1 MSDIK
6 REQNIYNNMEE
17 ITTKS
22 ISALLTDAMRLKN
35 MSVEKLSQVT
45 GISDRFLGLLLEERF
60 NKLPSAPYVRGYLLK
75 IGEVLSIDGGELWE
89 IIKSH
94 HTQTV
99 AKSGEKDMLPKNRF
113 KIESLNIKMVI
124 FGVIGIIFFIFL
136 LFRIPALLGKPKFE
150 LYDIQDGMKVTTS
163 TLSIRGTINPSD
175 ELFINDEQ
183 IVANEK
189 GDFEKTIELTPDFN
203 TLHFTVKGL
212 LGKELQETKQ
222 IFYEAPKIETK
233 KNINE
238 SSTEPINIE

>member
-1 MSDIK
+1 
-6 REQNIYNNMEE
+6 MEE

-22 ISALLTDAMRLKN
+22 ISALLTDAMRIKN

-60 NKLPSAPYVRGYLLK
+60 NKLPSTPYVRGYVLK
-75 IGEVLSIDGGELWE
+75 IGEVLSIDGNELWE

-99 AKSGEKDMLPKNRF
+99 AKSGEKDILPKNRF
-113 KIESLNIKMVI
+113 KVEALNIKI
-124 FGVIGIIFFIFL
+124 IIGGVIGIIFFIFL

-222 IFYEAPKIETK
+222 IFYEAPKVEAK
-233 KNINE
+233 KKVNE